1 MPLQEGYNPSGYDL
15 QVARLTP
22 YGGGEPL
29 NITES
34 ISKIEISQNLD
45 SISYSGY
52 IEVLDNVGLLEN
64 LPIRGEE
71 ILDLEIQTLDLKT
84 KIKQKLF
91 VYSVSDLQISSEGKG
106 LLYKLNFI
114 SHLSFKA
121 GTRKVREAF
130 QSKPQD
136 IVKKLFQDSFS
147 KIKSEAEELNF
158 ETKRFPIVDDRER
171 NLFIQPGTTGKLEC
185 IIPDY
190 LPGKAMSFVAQ
201 RTFNSNTPS
210 QFFRFFET
218 LEGFYFCTDEF
229 LMAEGAEE
237 PFALF
242 YTPATGSLDPRNPA
256 DQLNRVEAISI
267 INRGSNTGS
276 SLYNG
281 AYTSQVKEVDLLRR
295 KITNRNFFYTK
306 DANYVDN
313 SGEKAKVSNAPHSKE
328 FIDETFNLD
337 VAKHVMVFKDYSGE
351 NDNEGQLRGEQFFP
365 EIISNRLAY
374 VNHSNAILLACQ
386 LKGRADLMPGKVI
399 DLSVQNADASE
410 DVKQNAQLSGRYLIR
425 KTTHTF
431 DKGVLSTAMTLAKY
445 DWSK

>member
-1 MPLQEGYNPSGYDL
+1 MPLAEGYNPSGYDL
-15 QVARLTP
+15 QVAKLTP

-29 NITES
+29 NIAES

-45 SISYSGY
+45 TISYSGY
-52 IEVLDNVGLLEN
+52 VEVLDNVGMLEN

-71 ILDLEIQTLDLKT
+71 TLDLEIQTLDLKT

-91 VYSVSDLQISSEGKG
+91 VYSVSDITIATDGQGV
-106 LLYKLNFI
+106 LYKLNFI
-114 SHLSFKA
+114 SQLSFKA
-121 GTRKVREAF
+121 GTRKIIEAF
-130 QSKPQD
+130 QSKPAD
-136 IVKKLFQDSFS
+136 IVKKLFQDNFS
-147 KIKSEAEELNF
+147 KVKSEAEELSF
-158 ETKRFPIVDDRER
+158 ETKRFPIVEDRER

-190 LPGKAMSFVAQ
+190 LPGKAMTFVAQ

-218 LEGFYFCTDEF
+218 LEGYYFCTDEF

-237 PFALF
+237 PFVLF
-242 YTPATGSLDPRNPA
+242 YTPATGSLDPRNPK

-281 AYTSQVKEVDLLRR
+281 AYASQVKEVDLLRR
-295 KITNRNFFYTK
+295 KVTDKNFFYTK

-313 SGEKAKVSNAPHSKE
+313 TGEKAKVSNAPHSKE
-328 FIDETFNLD
+328 FIDETFKID
-337 VAKHVMVFKDYSGE
+337 VAKQVIVFKDYAGE

-365 EIISNRLAY
+365 QIISNRLSY
-374 VNHSNAILLACQ
+374 LNHSNAIVLGCQ

-399 DLSVQNADASE
+399 DLSIQNADVSE
-410 DVKQNAQLSGRYLIR
+410 EVKQNAQLSGRYLIR

-431 DKGVLSTAMTLAKY
+431 DKGVLSTSMTVAKY